1 MSSAPQLLTEDRPD
15 FERVLDT
22 ALHTAGYRSG
32 DSALSGAAE
41 PLNMEQ
47 LRTMALSAVSAI
59 CACASEE
66 YTHYVR
72 VREELRRPTSRPDGE
87 GGSGGSGGSGGGS
100 GGVGLST
107 VMGNMAVESGGAG
120 LAAVVAVLAPVLAGT
135 AAVIF
140 LLVGYALHML
150 HPEPAAAAP
159 LRAAGWVFAAL
170 AAATILVA
178 MTALLLTALKNGS
191 TSIRAASR
199 TGMVREV
206 AEAREA
212 WQQALLERG
221 ILPFLREALASSGS
235 GAAPGTYTLSTR
247 DPAGSGRTPRLGYSR
262 PGFTSPD
269 DGASPTG
276 DGPRYSSPD
285 FTSPDYGGPDH
296 EPD

>member
-1 MSSAPQLLTEDRPD
+1 MTSAPQLLTEDRPD

-22 ALHTAGYRSG
+22 ALHTAGYRTG
-32 DSALSGAAE
+32 ESALSGVAE

-66 YTHYVR
+66 YTRYVR
-72 VREELRRPTSRPDGE
+72 LREELRRPTSRSDGEGE
-87 GGSGGSGGSGGGS
+87 GGSGG
-100 GGVGLST
+100 GVGLGT
-107 VMGNMAVESGGAG
+107 VMGNMAAESGGAG

-150 HPEPAAAAP
+150 TPEPAAAAP

-170 AAATILVA
+170 TAGTILVA
-178 MTALLLTALKNGS
+178 MTGLLLTALKNGS

-199 TGMVREV
+199 SGIVQEV

-235 GAAPGTYTLSTR
+235 AGAAPGSYSLSRR

-262 PGFTSPD
+262 PGFSSPD
-269 DGASPTG
+269 DGASGGG